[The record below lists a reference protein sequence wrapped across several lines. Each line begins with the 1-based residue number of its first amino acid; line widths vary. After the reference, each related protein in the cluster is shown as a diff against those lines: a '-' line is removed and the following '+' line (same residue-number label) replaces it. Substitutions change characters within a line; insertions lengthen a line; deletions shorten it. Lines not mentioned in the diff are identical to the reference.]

1 MVARIALVR
10 GAQVLDGIVVI
21 VDLGAAI
28 VAAAG
33 PVKLRTQVL
42 GWARDFRAGFHA
54 DATGKSGGNH
64 YGFTTP
70 RHGFKFNHAFVHVHF
85 GKAARSTSTSNLVP
99 RTEMTALGVPIWKA
113 GDPPMRF

>member
-33 PVKLRTQVL
+33 PVKRRTQVL

-85 GKAARSTSTSNLVP
+85 GKAAAVDFNVKFGSAHGND
-99 RTEMTALGVPIWKA
+99 GA
-113 GDPPMRF
+113 GSADLEGR